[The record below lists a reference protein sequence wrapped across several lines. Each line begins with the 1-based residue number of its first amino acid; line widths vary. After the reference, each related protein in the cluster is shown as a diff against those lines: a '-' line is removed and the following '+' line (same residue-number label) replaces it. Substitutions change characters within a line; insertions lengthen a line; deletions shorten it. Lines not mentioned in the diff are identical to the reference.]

1 MSFLR
6 SKHSGWGPDGRRTPF
21 MGGGGGGQPTQ
32 STSYNTNIP
41 EYARPYVENML
52 ESTQKQIYN
61 QDMTGFR
68 PYQAYSKDPNDYFAG
83 FSPMQQQAQRAT
95 ANLQT
100 PGQFGDA
107 TSLAGASGLGSLG
120 LAGQAAGVGQQ
131 FAQQAQNPAAM
142 QGYMSPYMQNVVD
155 YQKTQALRDYQIGAP
170 MRARQAVGAGAF
182 GGNRQA
188 LMEAEAQRSL
198 GSQLQGIAAT
208 GSQKAFEDAQ
218 RQQQFGAQ
226 LGLQGIQAGLQGM
239 GQAGQAAG
247 TLGQLGQQ
255 QFGAQKDIIN
265 MQSQM
270 GKEQQALEQS
280 KINQQIQDYAIAQQY
295 PFMQL
300 GLMNAM
306 LRGLPLQ
313 TQTTQ
318 LYQAQP
324 SMLQQGIGLTGA
336 ASTLFG
342 GRAAGGAIK
351 EYREGGIVGY
361 APGGVIDSTRAK
373 LEQIADMPGGV
384 QKLEQIR
391 NSSTSEEIR
400 EMATEIIVQKQM
412 EAQAEQQAQK
422 GRMSGIALAG
432 GPAFESQSM
441 AGGGIIAFAGQ
452 GPSLVPEIDEEGYV
466 MPSSKEEA
474 QSRLGMFFRGSP
486 EQKLANKQYAYDQN
500 RREEIGR
507 QISNLSIPFTESV
520 TPSQRAERQSEIKRL
535 QNELVNLNDPN
546 RYSGQQRYTGPMP
559 TGTSAG
565 TDTAA
570 ADTKADAKS
579 SASQTGG
586 GAPVDRGIAALT
598 GRKSLEQEMR
608 EQERLM
614 GPNTVNEG
622 LNAKIAERLAGLS
635 KQEKQDELAAIRRAF
650 IEFGTTAAPG
660 GMGIAALKGIGS
672 YGDARDAAKKARESM
687 DLELTKMQA
696 DIKKGERAEKRG
708 NLDAAA
714 KSYENAEN
722 RELKIAEMQ
731 NQLKV
736 AGMQLNR
743 PGELEKAFALFEK
756 DPAKF
761 REFIAAKDP
770 NRGNLATATKD
781 ILAAKFPEYKLIAMT
796 PIEKR
801 TPEQNAALERM
812 YKEATTEAER
822 MLRGGSTAA
831 SGAKGQVDTK
841 NPLLGT

>member
-1 MSFLR
+1 MSILR
-6 SKHSGWGPDGRRTPF
+6 SKHSGWTWEGRRTPF
-21 MGGGGGGQPTQ
+21 GGSGGGGGPQTT
-32 STSYNTNIP
+32 TSYQTNIP

-52 ESTQKQIYN
+52 ESTQKQIYTD
-61 QDMTGFR
+61 DMAGFR
-68 PYQAYSKDPNDYFAG
+68 PYKPYSTDVNNYFAG
-83 FSPMQQQAQRAT
+83 FSPMQQQAQQAT

-100 PGQFGDA
+100 PGQYGTA
-107 TSLAGASGLGSLG
+107 TGLAGMSGMGGLG
-120 LAGQAAGVGQQ
+120 LAGQMAGAGGRY
-131 FAQQAQNPAAM
+131 AQQATDPNAIQS
-142 QGYMSPYMQNVVD
+142 YMSPYMQNVVD
-155 YQKTQALRDYQIGAP
+155 YQKSQALRDYQIGAP
-170 MRARQAVGAGAF
+170 MRARAAVGAGAF
-182 GGNRQA
+182 GGSRQA
-188 LMEAEAQRSL
+188 IESAEAQRNL
-198 GSQLQGIAAT
+198 MSQLQGIEAQ
-208 GSQKAFEDAQ
+208 GRQGAFQQAQ
-218 RQQQFGAQ
+218 QAQQFGAN
-226 LGLQGIQAGLQGM
+226 LGLQGQQAALGGLG
-239 GQAGQAAG
+239 AATQAAG
-247 TLGQLGQQ
+247 ALGQLGGQQ
-255 QFGAQKDIIN
+255 LGAQKEIIGL
-265 MQSQM
+265 QSQM

-280 KINQQIQDYAIAQQY
+280 KINQAIQDYAIAQQY

-324 SMLQQGIGLTGA
+324 SALQQGIGLVGA
-336 ASTLFG
+336 GSTLFG

-351 EYREGGIVGY
+351 EYREGGIIGY

-441 AGGGIIAFAGQ
+441 AGGGIIAFAGL
-452 GPSLVPEIDEEGYV
+452 GPSLVEDPQFGGMDTNADQARLDQIQMQKDVEKYEFLKDASPVAAKRMLDENPMLRAKV
-466 MPSSKEEA
+466 AP
-474 QSRLGMFFRGSP
+474 P
-486 EQKLANKQYAYDQN
+486 
-500 RREEIGR
+500 
-507 QISNLSIPFTESV
+507 
-520 TPSQRAERQSEIKRL
+520 TPPA
-535 QNELVNLNDPN
+535 P
-546 RYSGQQRYTGPMP
+546 
-559 TGTSAG
+559 
-565 TDTAA
+565 AA
-570 ADTKADAKS
+570 AAAAPKPETKPE
-579 SASQTGG
+579 G

-598 GRKSLEQEMR
+598 GIKSLEEQMR

-660 GMGIAALKGIGS
+660 GMGVAALKGIGS

-696 DIKKGERAEKRG
+696 DIKKGERAERRG

-714 KSYENAEN
+714 KSYESAEN
-722 RELKIAEMQ
+722 RQLRLAEMQ

-761 REFIAAKDP
+761 REFIAAKDI
-770 NRGNLATATKD
+770 NRGNLATATTS
-781 ILAAKFPEYKLIAMT
+781 ILGAMYPQYKVLSLIPE
-796 PIEKR
+796 EKR
-801 TPEQNAALERM
+801 TPEQTAALQRM
-812 YKEATTEAER
+812 YKEATAEAER

>member
-1 MSFLR
+1 MSILR
-6 SKHSGWGPDGRRTPF
+6 SKHSGWTHEGRRTPYF
-21 MGGGGGGQPTQ
+21 GGGGGGGQPTQ
-32 STSYNTNIP
+32 TTSYSTNVP

-52 ESTQKQIYN
+52 ESTQKQIYTD
-61 QDMTGFR
+61 DMAGFR
-68 PYQAYSKDPNDYFAG
+68 PYRPYSTDVNQYFAG

-95 ANLQT
+95 AGLQT
-100 PGQFGDA
+100 PGQYGAA
-107 TSLAGASGLGSLG
+107 TGLAGMSGMGGLG
-120 LAGQAAGVGQQ
+120 LAGQMAGAGQQ
-131 FAQQAQNPAAM
+131 YAQMATSPAAQQA
-142 QGYMSPYMQNVVD
+142 YMSPYMQNVVD
-155 YQKTQALRDYQIGAP
+155 YQKSQALRDYQIGAP
-170 MRARQAVGAGAF
+170 MRARAAIGAGAF
-182 GGNRQA
+182 GGSRQA
-188 LMEAEAQRSL
+188 IESAEAQRNL
-198 GSQLQGIAAT
+198 MSQLQGIEAQ
-208 GSQKAFEDAQ
+208 GRQGAFQQAQ
-218 RQQQFGAQ
+218 QAQQFGAN
-226 LGLQGIQAGLQGM
+226 LGLQGQQGALGGLG
-239 GQAGQAAG
+239 AATQAAG
-247 TLGQLGQQ
+247 ALGQLGGQEL
-255 QFGAQKDIIN
+255 GAQKDIIGL
-265 MQSQM
+265 QSQM
-270 GKEQQALEQS
+270 GKEQQAMEQN
-280 KINQQIQDYAIAQQY
+280 KINQAIQDYAIAQQY

-300 GLMNAM
+300 GMMNAM
-306 LRGLPLQ
+306 LRGLPMQ

-336 ASTLFG
+336 ASTLLG

-351 EYREGGIVGY
+351 EYREGGIIGY

-373 LEQIADMPGGV
+373 LEQIADMPGGI

-391 NSSTSEEIR
+391 NSSTSEEVR

-422 GRMSGIALAG
+422 GRMSGIAMAG
-432 GPAFESQSM
+432 GPAFESQGM
-441 AGGGIIAFAGQ
+441 AGGGIIAFSEG
-452 GPSLVPEIDEEGYV
+452 GVGMTNPEFGGGDQPIDVRRPMTVEELFRDYPGLEGKV
-466 MPSSKEEA
+466 GIA
-474 QSRLGMFFRGSP
+474 Q
-486 EQKLANKQYAYDQN
+486 
-500 RREEIGR
+500 IGDY
-507 QISNLSIPFTESV
+507 T
-520 TPSQRAERQSEIKRL
+520 
-535 QNELVNLNDPN
+535 
-546 RYSGQQRYTGPMP
+546 SGK
-559 TGTSAG
+559 SAPP
-565 TDTAA
+565 DWAKAPAPKPAPAA
-570 ADTKADAKS
+570 AAPKPDTKPPAARS
-579 SASQTGG
+579 EG

-598 GRKSLEQEMR
+598 GRRSLEQEMA

-660 GMGIAALKGIGS
+660 GMGVAALKGIGS

-722 RELKIAEMQ
+722 RQLKIAEMQ

-831 SGAKGQVDTK
+831 SGAKGQVDT
-841 NPLLGT
+841 NNALLRT